1 MSTDMSRPESGPAPH
16 LRMTP
21 ITAERYVSAE
31 YFQREGFRNLYNL
44 RGGID
49 AWSLLVDPSVPRY

>member
-1 MSTDMSRPESGPAPH
+1 MRCSSAIGIRRSSSSATTAYAASTPPSTSG
-16 LRMTP
+16 
-21 ITAERYVSAE
+21 E
-31 YFQREGFRNLYNL
+31 QGFRNLYNL